1 MKENTYEGKWKKLL
15 QQMHNEK
22 NEMRR
27 NTSNVAK
34 E

>member
-1 MKENTYEGKWKKLL
+1 MKEVTDRGKWRKLL
-15 QQMHNEK
+15 QQMQNEK
-22 NEMRR
+22 NEMCC